1 MHMTRTTQFL
11 HGLLAAPALP
21 ARTAAAALPA
31 ADGGGKGRCFESKHV
46 VIRLEAHAG
55 STRTTRWFD
64 SNHTIAAVRTVL
76 LLAAMAVVALPSQAQ
91 KRSLKRGVCW
101 DEKTQLLTPAT
112 ASLLA
117 PGVSWVYTWGAMPRN
132 SATTAMGPD
141 ASLAFVPM
149 CWNGGFDE
157 AALRAYLTA
166 HPGVEYLLG
175 FNEPNIAWTAGGS
188 SMTPQ
193 QAADAWPRLE
203 KIADDYGLKL
213 VAPALNFSGDNVG
226 GTVYSTPYDW
236 LEAFLALY
244 PTARMDYL
252 CLHCY
257 MDYATAVKWFA
268 TEYFYKDIYTAANQ
282 AKYPRL
288 AAWLQANGE
297 RPLFLTEFCAM
308 GNDFRSNGL
317 TITPALQIDHMT
329 QKLQYLE
336 QSPRVAAYAWF
347 MANGDATKTPYWS
360 LMQSNTAASDLSEV
374 GKVYVYMSA
383 FDTTRYYGPGS
394 VIAAKDYVDASVD
407 AQQVLLRSNSEAG
420 TAADLPLQVELLP
433 SAWASYQVE
442 LPTAGEYAL
451 TLRCNATESHS
462 LWVYVDGKKTATA
475 TLTAT
480 GAQWDDRTLTLT
492 LPAGRHRLMV
502 FNASA
507 TPMLVNRLTLD
518 ATTGI
523 VNPPTHQPT
532 DPPAHQQTIH
542 ALNGMRIERP
552 ARGISIERSVA
563 DDGTVQVRKIL
574 R

>member
-1 MHMTRTTQFL
+1 MTIK
-11 HGLLAAPALP
+11 HYLLPLVLALALASPA
-21 ARTAAAALPA
+21 
-31 ADGGGKGRCFESKHV
+31 F
-46 VIRLEAHAG
+46 
-55 STRTTRWFD
+55 
-64 SNHTIAAVRTVL
+64 
-76 LLAAMAVVALPSQAQ
+76 SQQ
-91 KRSLKRGVCW
+91 RSAKRGVCW
-101 DEKTQLLTPAT
+101 DEKTQPLTAAT
-112 ASLLA
+112 LQKLA
-117 PGVSWVYTWGAMPRN
+117 PGVSWLYNWGVAPT
-132 SATTAMGPD
+132 ATAAPIGPD
-141 ASLAFVPM
+141 GLVAFAPM
-149 CWNGGFDE
+149 CWNGAFNE
-157 AALRAYLTA
+157 TALRSYLDT
-166 HPGVEYLLG
+166 HPGVTYLLG
-175 FNEPNIAWTAGGS
+175 FNEPNISGASGGS

-213 VAPALNFSGDNVG
+213 VAPALNFSGDVVG

-257 MDYATAVKWFA
+257 MDYASAVNWFA
-268 TEYFYKDIYTAANQ
+268 TDYFYKDVFSEANR

-288 AAWLQANGE
+288 VSYLDSHGE
-297 RPLFLTEFCAM
+297 LPLFLTEFCAM
-308 GNDFRSNGL
+308 GNDFRGNGL
-317 TITPALQIDHMT
+317 TITPTLQIDHMT

-360 LMQSNTAASDLSEV
+360 LMQRNTAASDLSEV

-383 FDTTRYYGPGS
+383 FDTTRHYVPDEL
-394 VIAAKDYVDASVD
+394 IAAKDYIDASVGD
-407 AQQVLLRSNSEAG
+407 QQVRLRANSDEA

-451 TLRCNATESHS
+451 TLRCNASDSHS

-475 TLTAT
+475 TLAAT
-480 GAQWDDRTLTLT
+480 SAQWDDRTLTLT
-492 LPAGRHRLMV
+492 LPTGRHRLMV

-507 TPMLVNRLTLD
+507 TPMLVNRLTL
-518 ATTGI
+518 ATTTGI
-523 VNPPTHQPT
+523 AHSPTNPPTYPPTSQPT
-532 DPPAHQQTIH
+532 YYAP
-542 ALNGMRIERP
+542 NGMRVERP
-552 ARGISIERSVA
+552 VRGVSIERRVA
-563 DDGTVQVRKIL
+563 DDGTVQVRKIM

>member
-1 MHMTRTTQFL
+1 MKHY
-11 HGLLAAPALP
+11 LLPLVLALTLASPA
-21 ARTAAAALPA
+21 
-31 ADGGGKGRCFESKHV
+31 F
-46 VIRLEAHAG
+46 
-55 STRTTRWFD
+55 
-64 SNHTIAAVRTVL
+64 
-76 LLAAMAVVALPSQAQ
+76 SQQ
-91 KRSLKRGVCW
+91 RSAKRGVCW
-101 DEKTQLLTPAT
+101 DEKTQPLTAAT
-112 ASLLA
+112 LQKLA
-117 PGVSWVYTWGAMPRN
+117 PGVSWLYNWGVTPT
-132 SATTAMGPD
+132 ATAAPIGPD
-141 ASLAFVPM
+141 GLVAFAPM
-149 CWNGGFDE
+149 CWNGAFNE
-157 AALRAYLTA
+157 TALRAYLDT
-166 HPGVEYLLG
+166 HPGVTYLLG
-175 FNEPNIAWTAGGS
+175 FNEPNISGASGGS

-213 VAPALNFSGDNVG
+213 VAPALNFSGDVVG

-257 MDYATAVKWFA
+257 MDYASAVNWFA
-268 TEYFYKDIYTAANQ
+268 TDYFYKDVFSEANR

-288 AAWLQANGE
+288 VSYLDSHGE
-297 RPLFLTEFCAM
+297 LPLFLTEFCAM
-308 GNDFRSNGL
+308 GNDFRGNGL

-360 LMQSNTAASDLSEV
+360 LMQRNTAASDLSEV

-383 FDTTRYYGPGS
+383 FDTTRHYVPDEL
-394 VIAAKDYVDASVD
+394 IAAKDYIDASVGD
-407 AQQVLLRSNSEAG
+407 QQVRLRANSDEA
-420 TAADLPLQVELLP
+420 TAADLPLQVELQP

-451 TLRCNATESHS
+451 TLRRNASDSHS

-475 TLTAT
+475 TLAAT

-492 LPAGRHRLMV
+492 LPTGRHRLMV

-507 TPMLVNRLTLD
+507 TPMLVNRLTL
-518 ATTGI
+518 ATTTGI
-523 VNPPTHQPT
+523 AHSPTNPPTYPPTSQPT
-532 DPPAHQQTIH
+532 YYAP
-542 ALNGMRIERP
+542 NGMRVERP
-552 ARGISIERSVA
+552 VRGVSIERRVA
-563 DDGTVQVRKIL
+563 DDGTVQVRKIM